1 VAKSRKYTSAIKT
14 LCDAD
19 IRQGRKLILE
29 TRFNECVKNEDYET
43 AEGIKR
49 ALDEDGNKASVLPI
63 SGVSIFVC
71 PYCKSERTKKLRTL
85 YACLDCYGT
94 FLANEC

>member
-1 VAKSRKYTSAIKT
+1 MYISAIKT

-29 TRFNECVKNEDYET
+29 TRLNECVKNEDYET

-49 ALDEDGNKASVLPI
+49 ALDEDNNI
-63 SGVSIFVC
+63 
-71 PYCKSERTKKLRTL
+71 
-85 YACLDCYGT
+85 
-94 FLANEC
+94 